1 MVKNIFPLKN
11 KKVLLV
17 GLGLLGGG
25 LSTCHWLLKQK
36 VKLTITDLKPQK
48 ELSSSLYQLKKYKR
62 KIKLV
67 LNQHKKEDFLKN
79 EIIVLNPAVKTF
91 YNPYLYL
98 PKKKN
103 IPIENELT
111 LFIKYLAFKK
121 PGVLKNIVAITGTRG
136 KTTTSYWLSHFL
148 SIKYRPILALN
159 NPRFPLLFQIKN
171 IDKNIEKSNDPL
183 ILEIPSYHLELVKNF
198 SPKIA
203 IITNI
208 YPDHLNRYK
217 NIKRYIRVKANIFL
231 YQKKDD
237 YLILNKDNS
246 WTKYFLSLKTKA
258 QIYFISKKPLSLKE
272 KGLFVDKNYL
282 YFQLNNKKERL
293 FSVKNFS
300 KLWGPHSL
308 ENLMNSLLASYLLK
322 IDFQKMI
329 SKISTL
335 PQIKFRQEEIF
346 SNKYVKIINDSAS
359 TIPEATISAIKRF
372 SHRSLLILITGGT
385 DDNLNFKNLAQT
397 IKHTVQVENL
407 ILLNDSATKKL
418 INELQ
423 IIGFKKF
430 FFFETL
436 KECLIRAKELVRQ
449 NQNKKNKKIIVLFS
463 PGAKSFNKFLNEY
476 HRGEIF
482 NKTLKEIFKIKI

>member
-1 MVKNIFPLKN
+1 MIKNIFPLKN

-25 LSTCHWLLKQK
+25 VSTADWLLKQDAL
-36 VKLTITDLKPQK
+36 LTITDLKSEK
-48 ELSSSLYQLKKYKR
+48 ELSLSLKKLKKYKG
-62 KIKLV
+62 KITLV
-67 LNQHKKEDFLKN
+67 LNRHKKEDFLKN

-91 YNPYLYL
+91 YNPYLY
-98 PKKKN
+98 PAKRKN

-111 LFIKYLAFKK
+111 LFIKYLLSKK
-121 PGVLKNIVAITGTRG
+121 PDFFKNLIAITGTRG

-148 SIKYRPILALN
+148 SIKYQPILALN
-159 NPRFPLLFQIKN
+159 NPRSPLLSQI
-171 IDKNIEKSNDPL
+171 KNIEKSNNPI
-183 ILEIPSYHLELVKNF
+183 ILETPSYHLELVKNF
-198 SPKIA
+198 SPKIS

-217 NIKRYIRVKANIFL
+217 NIKRYLKIKANIFL
-231 YQKKDD
+231 GQKKDD
-237 YLILNKDNS
+237 YLILNKENP
-246 WTKYFLSLKTKA
+246 WTKYFLSLKPKA
-258 QIYFISKKPLSLKE
+258 QIYLISKKPLPLKE
-272 KGLFVDKNYL
+272 NGLFVDKNYL

-300 KLWGPHSL
+300 NLWGIHNL
-308 ENLMNSLLASYLLK
+308 ENLMASLLAGYLFK
-322 IDFQKMI
+322 IEFKEMMP
-329 SKISTL
+329 KISQL

-372 SHRSLLILITGGT
+372 CFQSPLILITGGT
-385 DDNLNFKNLAQT
+385 DANLSFKKLALE
-397 IKHTVQVENL
+397 IKDKVQEKNL

-423 IIGFKKF
+423 KVGFKNF
-430 FFFETL
+430 FVFESL
-436 KECLIRAKELVRQ
+436 KECVLKAKEIAQ
-449 NQNKKNKKIIVLFS
+449 KNKKTIILFS

-476 HRGEIF
+476 QRGEIF
-482 NKTLKEIFKIKI
+482 NKIAKKVFKEKT